1 MSLYTNLSQFKGDS
15 DEDELRKKFK
25 NLASSFLYG
34 GYINVRNEYK
44 IYIRTV
50 EFYYHSEDSEGVHD
64 PIVYHRNGKGL
75 NKVAYFP
82 LMTLHAHDS
91 GFDITFESEVG
102 QYRASA
108 LIRAYEIINN
118 EGKYLKW
125 VVNKT
130 DSKKSKFE
138 IFDDYQYNT
147 QSTYLYILLN
157 GFTLGNTNGIEWID
171 SQRMQERDISVKARQ
186 GVYKSVDEYEY
197 KPIIPKVKCDKK
209 WSFTREDHV

>member
-1 MSLYTNLSQFKGDS
+1 MSLYTNLSQFKGVA
-15 DEDELRKKFK
+15 DEDELQKIFK

-34 GYINVRNEYK
+34 GYINVRDEYK

-50 EFYYHSEDSEGVHD
+50 EFYFHSENSDGIHD

-108 LIRAYEIINN
+108 LIRAYEVINK

-130 DSKKSKFE
+130 DSKKSKFK

-157 GFTLGNTNGIEWID
+157 GFTLGNTNSIEWID
-171 SQRMQERDISVKARQ
+171 LQRIQELDISAKARQ
-186 GVYKSVDEYEY
+186 GVYKSADEYEY
-197 KPIIPKVKCDKK
+197 KPIIPKVKCDRK
-209 WSFTREDHV
+209 WSFTREDKV

>member
-1 MSLYTNLSQFKGDS
+1 MSLYTNLSLFNGAT
-15 DEDELRKKFK
+15 DEVELQKKFE
-25 NLASSFLYG
+25 NLASVFLYG
-34 GYINVRNEYK
+34 GYINVRNKYK

-50 EFYYHSEDSEGVHD
+50 EFYFHSESSVGVHD
-64 PIVYHRNGKGL
+64 PIVYHRNGRGL
-75 NKVAYFP
+75 DKVAYFP

-91 GFDITFESEVG
+91 GFDITFESEAG

-108 LIRAYEIINN
+108 LIRAYEVINN

-125 VVNKT
+125 IANKT

-171 SQRMQERDISVKARQ
+171 SQRTQNRDISIKARQ
-186 GVYKSVDEYEY
+186 GVYKSANEYEY
-197 KPIIPKVKCDKK
+197 KPIIPKVKCNRK
-209 WSFTREDHV
+209 WSFTREDKV